1 MKKIIALTLALMCIL
16 GLTACGN
23 KEVDADV
30 KVPEETVESTLAEDT
45 TENNDYNG
53 AFEEEEVDTEEEI
66 DPSVINTL
74 YFKMKI
80 PESWQETCAYQIK
93 ENGSFTAY
101 EKVGKENHGCGKLF
115 SIEIIPQEQDYTM
128 YPDYDVLGTIE
139 TEQGKCTVI
148 VVYPTDVQFVSETAK
163 TYQAMQNEI
172 DGIIEGIQF
181 KDTAKFSK

>member
-1 MKKIIALTLALMCIL
+1 MKKIIALMLSLMCIMS
-16 GLTACGN
+16 LTACGN
-23 KEVDADV
+23 KDVDADV
-30 KVPEETVESTLAEDT
+30 KVPEETVESTPAEDT

-53 AFEEEEVDTEEEI
+53 AFEEEEIDKEET
-66 DPSVINTL
+66 DPSIINTL
-74 YFKMKI
+74 YFKMKL

-101 EKVGKENHGCGKLF
+101 EKVGKESHGCGKLF

-139 TEQGKCTVI
+139 TAQGKCTVI

-163 TYQAMQNEI
+163 TYQAMQNDI
-172 DGIIEGIQF
+172 AGIIEEIQF
-181 KDTAKFSK
+181 KDTAKFAKQ

>member
-23 KEVDADV
+23 KEVDAEV
-30 KVPEETVESTLAEDT
+30 KVPEETVESTPVEDA

-53 AFEEEEVDTEEEI
+53 ALDENEGEEI
-66 DPSVINTL
+66 NDPSTINTM
-74 YFKMKI
+74 YFKLTL
-80 PESWQETCAYQIK
+80 PESWQETCEYQER
-93 ENGSFTAY
+93 ENGSLIAY
-101 EKVGKENHGCGKLF
+101 EKVGYEQHECGKLF
-115 SIEIIPQEQDYTM
+115 SIEIIPQGQDYTM

-139 TEQGKCTVI
+139 TAQGKCTVI

-181 KDTAKFSK
+181 KDTAKFSKQ